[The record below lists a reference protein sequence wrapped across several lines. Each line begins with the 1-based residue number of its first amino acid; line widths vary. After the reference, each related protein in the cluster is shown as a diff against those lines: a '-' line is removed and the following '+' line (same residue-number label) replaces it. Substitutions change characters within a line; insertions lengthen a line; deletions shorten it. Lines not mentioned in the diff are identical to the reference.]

1 MKFSDQF
8 FMKRALYLA
17 RKGMGY
23 ASPNPM
29 VGAVIEKDG
38 KIIAEGYHRRYGE
51 AHAEVNAL
59 AGLEKVPSG
68 AALYVTLEPCSHAG
82 KTPPCL
88 ERVQAAKFSRVIIG
102 MEDPNPLVS
111 GRSIAA
117 LHKQG
122 VEVTVGVMEEE
133 CRALNETFLKYIT
146 TGMPFITVK
155 FAQTLD
161 GRIATSTGHSQWISG
176 EKSRRFAHKL
186 RSLHDAVLV
195 GAGTVLHD
203 DPDLTTRHVKG
214 RNPLRIVLDPALE
227 TPVAAKVLQNQD
239 KAKTL
244 VVTGSRVSAD
254 KCSRI
259 RDMGGEILQLKE
271 TEEHFFALPELFRRL
286 GERKVSSILV
296 EGGSGVIT
304 SVLQSGC
311 ADRVTAIVAP
321 KIIGTGLNTVGDL
334 HITHMG
340 KAMGLE
346 FKKIFRSGDDIIMDC
361 RITKHL
367 TQIPQ

>member
-1 MKFSDQF
+1 
-8 FMKRALYLA
+8 MKRALYLA
-17 RKGMGY
+17 RKGTGY
-23 ASPNPM
+23 VSPNPM

-59 AGLEKVPSG
+59 ARLGQVPSG
-68 AALYVTLEPCSHAG
+68 AKLYVTLEPCSHTG

-88 ERVQAAKFSRVIIG
+88 ERVQAAGFSHVIIG

-117 LHKQG
+117 LRKQG
-122 VEVTVGVMEEE
+122 VEVTVGVMEEA
-133 CRALNETFLKYIT
+133 CRALNESFIKYIT

-161 GRIATSTGHSQWISG
+161 GRIATTTGHSRWISG

-186 RSLHDAVLV
+186 RSLHDAILV

-214 RNPLRIVLDPALE
+214 RSPLRVILDPALE
-227 TPVAAKVLQNQD
+227 TPLTAKVLQNQD

-244 VVTGSRVSAD
+244 IVTGVHVSAD

-259 RDMGGEILQLKE
+259 RDMGGEILQLDGQPGD
-271 TEEHFFALPELFRRL
+271 HFFAPGELFMRL
-286 GERKVSSILV
+286 GQRKISSVLA
-296 EGGSGVIT
+296 EGGSKVIT
-304 SVLQSGC
+304 SLLQAGC
-311 ADRVTAIVAP
+311 ADRVVAIVAP
-321 KIIGTGLNTVGDL
+321 KIIGTGLNTVGEL
-334 HITHMG
+334 NIISME
-340 KAMGLE
+340 KALGLA
-346 FKKIFRSGDDIIMDC
+346 FKKISRSGDDIILDG
-361 RITKHL
+361 RITRPL
-367 TQIPQ
+367 SS